1 MSEFQFG
8 IVVGFFGAFVL
19 IAIGMA
25 IIGWA
30 DMVANKRAEGGG
42 P

>member
-1 MSEFQFG
+1 MSDFQFG
-8 IVVGFFGAFVL
+8 VLVGFIGAFAL
-19 IAIGMA
+19 LGIGMA

-42 P
+42 Q